1 MIIPYVFPFECYE
14 TRIRVILDNAVSGYV
29 QELPSMQEIPKNIIF
44 CTVKE
49 PKQKLY
55 NLVLRFAQYGNNKN
69 TTHNSTIYIS
79 SR

>member
-1 MIIPYVFPFECYE
+1 MNYDVFPFECYE

-49 PKQKLY
+49 PKQK
-55 NLVLRFAQYGNNKN
+55 FK
-69 TTHNSTIYIS
+69 THYPIG
-79 SR
+79 